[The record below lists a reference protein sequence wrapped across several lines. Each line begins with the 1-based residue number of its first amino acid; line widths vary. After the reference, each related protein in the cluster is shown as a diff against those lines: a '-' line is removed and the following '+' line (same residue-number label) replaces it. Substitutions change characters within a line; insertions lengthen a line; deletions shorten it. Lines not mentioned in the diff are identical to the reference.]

1 MGKYIAGFILF
12 LLLAQVAFSQIGL
25 DKIPAA
31 GKNKEAFIPKG
42 CTLLSSVEED
52 FNKDNLID
60 QAIVI
65 EQNKAY
71 KLKGADCTDKE
82 RHAQALIILFKQAD
96 GSYSVSLK
104 TQQLFTNNDCDDYF
118 RFETLGKR
126 AKTLQIVFADE
137 SIRDVGSKYYCYFR
151 FQNNDWYLIGY
162 TNELTKVTEP
172 DMGVWGCD
180 INLVTGQREDY
191 KLLIKPNSDILEGP
205 KKVTKRSKK
214 KPKPLIALSTLK
226 INYSEWTESE

>member
-1 MGKYIAGFILF
+1 MIRFSGLIFL
-12 LLLAQVAFSQIGL
+12 LLLAQVSLAQIDL
-25 DKIPAA
+25 NKIPAA

-71 KLKGADCTDKE
+71 KLKGEDCIGKG
-82 RHAQALIILFKQAD
+82 RHAQVLLILFKQAD
-96 GSYSVSLK
+96 NTYKVSLK
-104 TQQLFTNNDCDDYF
+104 TQQLFTNDDCEDYF

-126 AKTLQIVFADE
+126 TKTLQIVFVDE
-137 SIRDVGSKYYCYFR
+137 SIRMIGSKYYCYFR

-162 TNELTKVTEP
+162 TNELIKVTDP
-172 DMGVWGCD
+172 DMGVWGSD
-180 INLVTGQREDY
+180 INLVTGAREDY
-191 KLLIKPNSDILEGP
+191 KLLIKPNSDVLEGP
-205 KKVTKRSKK
+205 KKVTKKSKK
-214 KPKPLIALSTLK
+214 KPKPLIALSALK
-226 INYSEWTESE
+226 INTTEWTVTE

>member
-1 MGKYIAGFILF
+1 MTRYTGLLI
-12 LLLAQVAFSQIGL
+12 LLLPVQVSFAQIDL
-25 DKIPAA
+25 NKIPAA

-60 QAIVI
+60 QAMVI
-65 EQNKAY
+65 EQN
-71 KLKGADCTDKE
+71 G
-82 RHAQALIILFKQAD
+82 QALLILFKQAD
-96 GSYSVSLK
+96 NSYKVSLK
-104 TQQLFTNNDCDDYF
+104 TQQLFTNDDSEGYF

-126 AKTLQIVFADE
+126 TKTLQVVFVDE
-137 SIRDVGSKYYCYFR
+137 SIRNLGSKYYCYFR

-172 DMGVWGCD
+172 DMGVWGSD
-180 INLVTGQREDY
+180 INLVTGAREDY
-191 KLLIKPNSDILEGP
+191 KLIIDPNSDILEGP

-214 KPKPLIALSTLK
+214 KPKPLIALSAFK
-226 INYSEWTESE
+226 INSDEWKVTE